1 MLVIWRLLNSKITDI
16 KFLLLMKKNETNITE
31 KDLMKYQNEYS
42 EEKLW
47 DKLKKFAVK
56 LGGKATYYALVLYY
70 VLQSSTVTVSNKALI
85 LGALGYF
92 ILPLDLIPDVIPA
105 LGFTDDA
112 AALAL
117 AYKAVKASVTP
128 EIEAKAQA
136 KVDEWFS

>member
-1 MLVIWRLLNSKITDI
+1 
-16 KFLLLMKKNETNITE
+16 MKKNETNITE
-31 KDLMKYQNEYS
+31 KDLVKYQNEYS

-47 DKLKKFAVK
+47 DKLKKYTEK
-56 LGGKATYYALVLYY
+56 KKGKATYYALVLYY
-70 VLQSSTVTVSNKALI
+70 VLQSPDVTVSNKALI

>member
-1 MLVIWRLLNSKITDI
+1 
-16 KFLLLMKKNETNITE
+16 MKKNETNITK
-31 KDLMKYQNEYS
+31 KDLVKYQNEYS

-47 DKLKKFAVK
+47 DKLKIFAVK

-70 VLQSSTVTVSNKALI
+70 VLQSPTVTVSNKALI

-112 AALAL
+112 AALGI
-117 AYKAVKASVTP
+117 AYKAIQASVSP
-128 EIEAKAQA
+128 DIEAKAQD

>member
-1 MLVIWRLLNSKITDI
+1 ME
-16 KFLLLMKKNETNITE
+16 KNKTNINE
-31 KDLMKYQNEYS
+31 DDLVKYQNEYS
-42 EEKLW
+42 DEKFW
-47 DKLKKFAVK
+47 DKAKKFAVK
-56 LGGKATYYALVLYY
+56 LGGNATYYALVLYY
-70 VLQSSTVTVSNKALI
+70 VLQSPDVTVSNKALI

-92 ILPLDLIPDVIPA
+92 ILPIDLIPDMIPA

>member
-1 MLVIWRLLNSKITDI
+1 
-16 KFLLLMKKNETNITE
+16 MKKNEINITE
-31 KDLMKYQNEYS
+31 KDLVKYQNEYS

-70 VLQSSTVTVSNKALI
+70 VLQSPDVTVSNKALI

-92 ILPLDLIPDVIPA
+92 ILPIDLIPDVIPA

-117 AYKAVKASVTP
+117 AYKAVQASVTP

-136 KVDEWFS
+136 KIDEWFK

>member
-1 MLVIWRLLNSKITDI
+1 
-16 KFLLLMKKNETNITE
+16 MKKNETNITK
-31 KDLMKYQNEYS
+31 KDLVKYQNEYS

-56 LGGKATYYALVLYY
+56 LGGKSTYYALVLYY
-70 VLQSSTVTVSNKALI
+70 VLQSPTVTVSNKALI

-112 AALAL
+112 AALGI
-117 AYKAVKASVTP
+117 AYKAIQASVSP
-128 EIEAKAQA
+128 DIEAKAQD

>member
-1 MLVIWRLLNSKITDI
+1 MLG
-16 KFLLLMKKNETNITE
+16 
-31 KDLMKYQNEYS
+31 KDADLKPGIPVRS
-42 EEKLW
+42 LW
-47 DKLKKFAVK
+47 K
-56 LGGKATYYALVLYY
+56 TSALVLYY
-70 VLQSSTVTVSNKALI
+70 VLQSPDVTVSNKALI

-117 AYKAVKASVTP
+117 AYKAVQASVTP